1 MRYLTLFAASAGLA
15 LALGAPAQAQDAEA
29 GANIF
34 KRCQACHKVG
44 EGAKNGIGPELNGVM
59 GEKPGVVEGYKFS
72 SAFEKWAADK
82 EEWTPELMT
91 TWLSDPRGT
100 VKGTKMAFAGL
111 KKQEDIDNVIA
122 YLKTFNEDGSTAQ

>member
-15 LALGAPAQAQDAEA
+15 LALGVPAKAQDAEA

-59 GEKPGVVEGYKFS
+59 GEKPGEVEGYTFS
-72 SAFEKWAADK
+72 SAFQEWAADK
-82 EEWTPELMT
+82 EEWNDELMA
-91 TWLSDPRGT
+91 TWLADPRGT

-111 KKQEDIDNVIA
+111 KKEEDIANVIA
-122 YLKTFNEDGSTAQ
+122 YLKTFNEDGTTAQ